1 MKHLDEIFR
10 LADLDKK
17 DLTQKALKLCEE
29 AGEVAQAVLSYTKAP
44 VCGYKNKNQ
53 GDILE
58 EVSDVIIVALSIA
71 RKLGFSKEDIN
82 TVIENKL
89 VKWEK
94 KINDSKTKEHPDEE
108 KHLGTINI
116 PSEMKGVREL
126 SFSEKVGVAL
136 VNYKGITIQ
145 VPTTQEE
152 VIALCNKSMFWCHL
166 CEDWEC
172 GDNTNPKKP

>member
-29 AGEVAQAVLSYTKAP
+29 AGEVAQAILSYTKAP

-53 GDILE
+53 GDVLE
-58 EVSDVIIVALSIA
+58 ELSDVIIVALSIA
-71 RKLGFSKEDIN
+71 RKLEFSKEDID

-89 VKWEK
+89 AKWEK
-94 KINDSKTKEHPDEE
+94 KINDSEERKHP
-108 KHLGTINI
+108 GTIVV
-116 PSEMKGVREL
+116 PPEMKEL
-126 SFSEKVGVAL
+126 CEWHIKEEPGIAL
-136 VNYKGITIQ
+136 VNVEGVTIQ
-145 VPTTQEE
+145 VPTTQKQVEE
-152 VIALCNKSMFWCHL
+152 LCRKSVFWCHL

-172 GDNTNPKKP
+172 GDNTNPKKPK

>member
-71 RKLGFSKEDIN
+71 RKLELSKEDIN

-89 VKWEK
+89 AKWEK
-94 KINDSKTKEHPDEE
+94 KINDSKRYPDEE
-108 KHLGTINI
+108 KPLGTIEI
-116 PSEMKGVREL
+116 PSELKGPCDWYIRE
-126 SFSEKVGVAL
+126 EPGIAL
-136 VNYKGITIQ
+136 VNYHGVAIQ
-145 VPTTQEE
+145 VPTTQEQVKE
-152 VIALCNKSMFWCHL
+152 LCRKSQHWCHL

-172 GDNTNPKKP
+172 GDNTNPKKSND

>member
-71 RKLGFSKEDIN
+71 RKLELSKEDIN

-89 VKWEK
+89 AKWEK
-94 KINDSKTKEHPDEE
+94 KINDSKRF
-108 KHLGTINI
+108 TIN
-116 PSEMKGVREL
+116 
-126 SFSEKVGVAL
+126 FKVADNISVQSDIM
-136 VNYKGITIQ
+136 NYYVT
-145 VPTTQEE
+145 
-152 VIALCNKSMFWCHL
+152 
-166 CEDWEC
+166 
-172 GDNTNPKKP
+172 GDSAPIGRFNYTYNAGQ